1 MFKVNHRATEYV
13 IKQGATGDT
22 LYVVDSGQLDCFK
35 KFKPDQ
41 QDTYLKTYQPGESFG
56 ELALLYNCPRAAS
69 IVAKTDSILWELD
82 RETFNAIVKESAI
95 KKRQRYEEF
104 LKIVRILEEMD
115 DYERSKIA
123 DILRTVKFKTGEFII
138 KQVK

>member
-1 MFKVNHRATEYV
+1 M
-13 IKQGATGDT
+13 
-22 LYVVDSGQLDCFK
+22 YVVDSGQLDCFK

-56 ELALLYNCPRAAS
+56 ELALLYNVPRAAS
-69 IVAKTDSILWELD
+69 IKAKTESILWELD
-82 RETFNAIVKESAI
+82 RETFNAIVKDSAI
-95 KKRQRYEEF
+95 RRRQRYEEF

-123 DILRTVKFKTGEFII
+123 DILKTIKFKKGEYII
-138 KQVK
+138 KQVANLNQN